1 MTRKARRRIAA
12 APKARIALEA
22 PREQAAADLAHCR
35 EVRPNP
41 VYAWKKQP
49 PEQAA
54 RASGAGAGVGDG
66 AGAIREREIAKP
78 RAKIGQLTAD
88 GSTSPP

>member
-12 APKARIALEA
+12 APKARIVLEA
-22 PREQAAADLAHCR
+22 PRGQAAAADLAHCR

-54 RASGAGAGVGDG
+54 RASGAGAGNG

-78 RAKIGQLTAD
+78 RARIGQLTAD